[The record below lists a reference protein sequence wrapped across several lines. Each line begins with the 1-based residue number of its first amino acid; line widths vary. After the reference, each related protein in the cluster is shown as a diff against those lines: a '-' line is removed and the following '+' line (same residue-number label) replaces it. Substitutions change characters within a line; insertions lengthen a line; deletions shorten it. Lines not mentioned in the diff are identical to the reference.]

1 LGTAHATAYAV
12 HVLALNAGS
21 SSLKF
26 ALFAVADP
34 VAEVARGTLD
44 RMGRGDATL
53 TVTQAGGRRH
63 TLSAGAGNGAASDA
77 VLRWLD
83 SNGLRAGLQM
93 VGHRV
98 VHGGL
103 KFAAPTLI
111 DDEVIRELRGL
122 VALSP
127 DHLPAEIE
135 LIERFR
141 TRLPQARHVACFDT
155 AFHRDLPHVAQ
166 LLPLPRRYYA
176 KGVRRFGFHGLSYAY
191 LVEQLGSRGRL
202 VLAHLGNGSSLAAVR
217 EGKCL
222 DTTMAFTPAAGVP
235 MSTRTGDLDPGIG
248 PYLARTENLGSAEFQ
263 HLVNHESGL
272 LGVSETSS
280 DMRDLLS
287 READD
292 VRAAEAVAMY
302 CYQIAKTIGAFAVVL
317 GGLDALVFTGGIGE
331 HAAPV
336 RSRICE
342 RLAFLG
348 VTLDAR
354 ANEANAKVISTDA
367 SAVSVRVVATD
378 EQLMIARETAR
389 LLQEA

>member
-1 LGTAHATAYAV
+1 V

-26 ALFAVADP
+26 ALFAVAEP
-34 VAEVARGTLD
+34 LAEVARGSID
-44 RMGRGDATL
+44 RARRGRGDA
-53 TVTQAGGRRH
+53 A
-63 TLSAGAGNGAASDA
+63 DE

-83 SNGLRAGLQM
+83 STHPGVKVAM

-103 KFAAPTLI
+103 KFAAPALL
-111 DDEVIRELRGL
+111 DDEVVRELRGL
-122 VALSP
+122 VELSP

-155 AFHRDLPHVAQ
+155 AFHRHLPRVAQ
-166 LLPLPRRYYA
+166 LLPLPRRYDA
-176 KGVRRFGFHGLSYAY
+176 KGIRRFGFHGLSYAY
-191 LVEQLGSRGRL
+191 LVEHLGSRGRL
-202 VLAHLGNGSSLAAVR
+202 VLAHLGNGSSLAAVHD
-217 EGKCL
+217 GKCL

-248 PYLARTENLGSAEFQ
+248 PYLARTEKLGPEQFQ
-263 HLVNHESGL
+263 RLVNHESGL

-280 DMRDLLS
+280 DMRDLLA

-317 GGLDALVFTGGIGE
+317 GGLDLLVFTGGIGE

-354 ANEANAKVISTDA
+354 ANEAGAEVISTAA
-367 SAVSVRVVATD
+367 STVGVRIVATD
-378 EQLMIARETAR
+378 EQLMIARETVR

>member
-1 LGTAHATAYAV
+1 V

-26 ALFAVADP
+26 ALYTVANP
-34 VAEVARGTLD
+34 LAEVARGAID
-44 RMGRGDATL
+44 RLPRRHGDA
-53 TVTQAGGRRH
+53 V
-63 TLSAGAGNGAASDA
+63 DA
-77 VLRWLD
+77 VLRALHP
-83 SNGLRAGLQM
+83 GAKVAM

-98 VHGGL
+98 VHGGV
-103 KFAAPTLI
+103 KFTAPTLL
-111 DDEVIRELRGL
+111 DDEVVHELRNL
-122 VALSP
+122 VELSP

-141 TRLPQARHVACFDT
+141 ARLPEARHVACFDT
-155 AFHRDLPHVAQ
+155 AFHRDLPRIAQ
-166 LLPLPRRYYA
+166 LLPLPRRYDA
-176 KGVRRFGFHGLSYAY
+176 RGVRRFGFHGLSYAY
-191 LVEQLGSRGRL
+191 LVEQLGSRGRV
-202 VLAHLGNGSSLAAVR
+202 VLAHLGNGSSLAAVHDGR
-217 EGKCL
+217 CL

-248 PYLARTENLGSAEFQ
+248 PFLARTENLSTESF
-263 HLVNHESGL
+263 HRMVNHESGL

-280 DMRDLLS
+280 DMRELLAS
-287 READD
+287 EADD

-302 CYQIAKTIGAFAVVL
+302 CYHIAKTVGAFAVVL
-317 GGLDALVFTGGIGE
+317 GGLDTLVFTGGIGE

-348 VTLDAR
+348 VTLDER
-354 ANEANAKVISTDA
+354 ANEANAEIISTAA
-367 SAVSVRVVATD
+367 SEVRVRVVSTD
-378 EQLMIARETAR
+378 EQLMIARETVR

>member
-1 LGTAHATAYAV
+1 V

-26 ALFAVADP
+26 TLFAVTEPLAP
-34 VAEVARGTLD
+34 VARGTID
-44 RMGRGDATL
+44 HDEATL
-53 TVTQAGGRRH
+53 TVAQPGGGRHRQH
-63 TLSAGAGNGAASDA
+63 LATRDPAEAVLQWLGSAG
-77 VLRWLD
+77 LRE
-83 SNGLRAGLQM
+83 SVQR

-103 KFAAPTLI
+103 KYAAPVLI
-111 DDEVIRELRGL
+111 DDEVLRELRRL
-122 VALSP
+122 VELSP

-141 TRLPQARHVACFDT
+141 SRLPQARHVACFDT
-155 AFHRDLPHVAQ
+155 AFHRDLPRVAH
-166 LLPLPRRYYA
+166 LLPLPRRYDA

-191 LVEQLGSRGRL
+191 LVEQLGARGRF

-217 EGKCL
+217 DGKCL

-248 PYLARTENLGSAEFQ
+248 PYLARTENLGFEAFQ
-263 HLVNHESGL
+263 RLVNHESGL

-280 DMRDLLS
+280 DMRELLA
-287 READD
+287 REAGDF
-292 VRAAEAVAMY
+292 RAAEAVAMY

-317 GGLDALVFTGGIGE
+317 GGLDTLVFTGGIGE
-331 HAAPV
+331 HAAAV
-336 RSRICE
+336 RGRICE

-354 ANEANAKVISTDA
+354 ANEANAGIISTAA
-367 SAVSVRVVATD
+367 SAVGVRVIATD
-378 EQLMIARETAR
+378 EQLMIARETVR

>member
-1 LGTAHATAYAV
+1 V

-34 VAEVARGTLD
+34 LVPIARGTLD
-44 RMGRGDATL
+44 RIGRGDATL
-53 TVTQAGGRRH
+53 TVTQPDGKPHRLPADTAH
-63 TLSAGAGNGAASDA
+63 GAAADV

-83 SNGLRAGLQM
+83 STGLRASVRM

-103 KFAAPTLI
+103 KFAAPTML
-111 DDEVIRELRGL
+111 DDEVIRELRRL
-122 VALSP
+122 VELSP

-135 LIERFR
+135 LIEHFR
-141 TRLPQARHVACFDT
+141 SRLPEARHVACFDT
-155 AFHRDLPHVAQ
+155 AFHRDLPRVAQ
-166 LLPLPRRYYA
+166 LLPLPRRYDA

-217 EGKCL
+217 DGKCL

-248 PYLARTENLGSAEFQ
+248 PYLARTENLDFEKFQ
-263 HLVNHESGL
+263 RLVNHESGL

-292 VRAAEAVAMY
+292 IRAAEAVAMY

-317 GGLDALVFTGGIGE
+317 GGLDTLVFTGGIGE
-331 HAAPV
+331 HATPV

-354 ANEANAKVISTDA
+354 ANEANAEVISTVA

-378 EQLMIARETAR
+378 EQLMIARETVR

>member
-1 LGTAHATAYAV
+1 M

-26 ALFAVADP
+26 ALFTGTDP
-34 VAEVARGTLD
+34 LAEVARGTVD
-44 RMGRGDATL
+44 RTGDGEATL
-53 TVTQAGGRRH
+53 TVTEASGERQRLPAGTG
-63 TLSAGAGNGAASDA
+63 SAAGDA

-83 SNGLRAGLQM
+83 SSRLRASVQG

-103 KFAAPTLI
+103 EFAAPARL
-111 DDEVIRELRGL
+111 DDKVVRELRRL
-122 VALSP
+122 VELSP
-127 DHLPAEIE
+127 DHLPAQIE

-141 TRLPQARHVACFDT
+141 TRLPEAQHVACFDT
-155 AFHRDLPHVAQ
+155 AFHRDLPRVAQ
-166 LLPLPRRYYA
+166 LLPLPRRYDA
-176 KGVRRFGFHGLSYAY
+176 QGVRRFGFHGLSYAY
-191 LVEQLGSRGRL
+191 LVEQLGPRGRL

-217 EGKCL
+217 DGKCL

-248 PYLARTENLGSAEFQ
+248 PYLARTEQLGFEEFQ

-280 DMRDLLS
+280 DMRDLLAS
-287 READD
+287 EADD
-292 VRAAEAVAMY
+292 VRAAEAVSMY

-317 GGLDALVFTGGIGE
+317 GGLDMLVFTGGIGE

-336 RSRICE
+336 RKRICE
-342 RLAFLG
+342 RLAFLSRG
-348 VTLDAR
+348 HLIAVGTVAEVTTQFNQPTIEDVFIELQRRD
-354 ANEANAKVISTDA
+354 EG
-367 SAVSVRVVATD
+367 AVV
-378 EQLMIARETAR
+378 
-389 LLQEA
+389 

>member
-1 LGTAHATAYAV
+1 VHA
-12 HVLALNAGS
+12 LALNAGS

-26 ALFAVADP
+26 ALFQVANP
-34 VAEVARGTLD
+34 LTEVARGTLD
-44 RMGRGDATL
+44 RRDRGDATL
-53 TVTQAGGRRH
+53 TVVQPGRDRQSLPAGTGH
-63 TLSAGAGNGAASDA
+63 GAAADA

-83 SNGLRAGLQM
+83 SARLRADVRM

-103 KFAAPTLI
+103 KFTAPALL
-111 DDEVIRELRGL
+111 DDDVLRELRGL
-122 VALSP
+122 VELSP
-127 DHLPAEIE
+127 DHLPPEIE

-141 TRLPQARHVACFDT
+141 SRLHEAQHVACFDT
-155 AFHRDLPHVAQ
+155 AFHRDLPRVAQ
-166 LLPLPRRYYA
+166 LLPLPRRYDA

-191 LVEQLGSRGRL
+191 LVEQLGSRGRQ

-217 EGKCL
+217 DGKCL

-248 PYLARTENLGSAEFQ
+248 PYLARTEKLGFGDFQ
-263 HLVNHESGL
+263 RLVNHESGL

-280 DMRDLLS
+280 DMRELLA
-287 READD
+287 REVND

-302 CYQIAKTIGAFAVVL
+302 CYHIAKTIGAYAVVL
-317 GGLDALVFTGGIGE
+317 GGFDTLVFTGGIGE

-354 ANEANAKVISTDA
+354 ANEANAEVISTAA
-367 SAVSVRVVATD
+367 SAVGVRVIATD
-378 EQLMIARETAR
+378 EQLMIARETVR
-389 LLQEA
+389 VLQEA

>member
-1 LGTAHATAYAV
+1 M

-26 ALFAVADP
+26 ALFEVGDP
-34 VAEVARGTLD
+34 LTERARGTIERL
-44 RMGRGDATL
+44 RGGHGDAADL
-53 TVTQAGGRRH
+53 
-63 TLSAGAGNGAASDA
+63 
-77 VLRWLD
+77 VLRQ
-83 SNGLRAGLQM
+83 LQSAHPGASLAM

-98 VHGGL
+98 VHGGV
-103 KFAAPTLI
+103 KFTAPTLLN
-111 DDEVIRELRGL
+111 DDVIRELRGL
-122 VALSP
+122 VELSP

-155 AFHRDLPHVAQ
+155 AFHRDLPRVAQ
-166 LLPLPRRYYA
+166 LLPLPRRYDA

-191 LVEQLGSRGRL
+191 LVEHLGSRGRL

-217 EGKCL
+217 DGKCL

-248 PYLARTENLGSAEFQ
+248 PYLARTEGLGFEEFQ
-263 HLVNHESGL
+263 RLVNHESGL

-280 DMRDLLS
+280 DMRDLLT
-287 READD
+287 RETNDI
-292 VRAAEAVAMY
+292 RAAEAVTMY
-302 CYQIAKTIGAFAVVL
+302 CYHIAKTIGAFAVVL

-342 RLAFLG
+342 RLGFLG
-348 VTLDAR
+348 VSLDAR
-354 ANEANAKVISTDA
+354 ANEANAELISTA
-367 SAVSVRVVATD
+367 GSAVAVRVVATD
-378 EQLMIARETAR
+378 EQLMIARETVR
-389 LLQEA
+389 LLQER